1 MAKRKIQIIQTAI
14 NADSEGNER
23 IVALRE
29 DGEIFTYYM
38 AVDDDNDRKWRKVTP
53 VPDDE

>member
-1 MAKRKIQIIQTAI
+1 MAKRKIQIIQIAI

-38 AVDDDNDRKWRKVTP
+38 SANEDPNKKWRRMTS